1 MYARTSEAHADVPPR
16 EPDIMKEVAR
26 RVVAKRAIFVRFYFP
41 FRLDEASKS
50 VGPGVQLWK
59 DLFVTRQIF
68 CLIVAVDFVFSKF
81 HVLPQRSG
89 KLHPTIPALPH
100 QLRIKYRARFRT
112 VPAQDRN
119 NVCEDRS
126 GA

>member
-41 FRLDEASKS
+41 FRLDEASES
-50 VGPGVQLWK
+50 VGPGVQLGK
-59 DLFVTRQIF
+59 NLFVTRQIF

-81 HVLPQRSG
+81 HVLPQRIG
-89 KLHPTIPALPH
+89 NFHAAIPALPH
-100 QLRIKYRARFRT
+100 
-112 VPAQDRN
+112 
-119 NVCEDRS
+119 
-126 GA
+126 